1 MSTDAGAVEDLERIR
16 AEVERVD
23 RELIRL
29 IGERVRLARE
39 VGAAKR
45 RAGVP
50 TLDPAREAA
59 VIRRAGSLAREAG
72 LAEDDVRDIFWHVI
86 GLSRRA
92 QLEEP

>member
-1 MSTDAGAVEDLERIR
+1 MSTDAGAVEGLERIR

-39 VGAAKR
+39 IGAAKR

>member
-39 VGAAKR
+39 IGAAKR